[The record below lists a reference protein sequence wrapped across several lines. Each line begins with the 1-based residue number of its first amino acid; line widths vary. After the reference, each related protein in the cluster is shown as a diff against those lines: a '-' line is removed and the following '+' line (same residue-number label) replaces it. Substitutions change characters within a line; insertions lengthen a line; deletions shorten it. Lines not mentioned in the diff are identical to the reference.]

1 MTGLVRKIHPNF
13 IVRYCIVPITLKIS
27 DCNQS
32 SVFVFCFFLG
42 KQKRKSEKSAVGSEG
57 WEEGESEEEHEEEL
71 EEADEDG
78 EDKEKNDEK
87 EIKEEEREEQI
98 TSKKDEGIKE
108 EDETGKEEACPS
120 STRTTDESKSHDV
133 FNTIFSHFSLSLT
146 QCTVGN

>member
-1 MTGLVRKIHPNF
+1 M
-13 IVRYCIVPITLKIS
+13 
-27 DCNQS
+27 
-32 SVFVFCFFLG
+32 
-42 KQKRKSEKSAVGSEG
+42 GSEG

-108 EDETGKEEACPS
+108 EDEKGKEEACPS

-133 FNTIFSHFSLSLT
+133 FNTILSHFFSLFHSMHCGYLKPSSVQSESFSL
-146 QCTVGN
+146 